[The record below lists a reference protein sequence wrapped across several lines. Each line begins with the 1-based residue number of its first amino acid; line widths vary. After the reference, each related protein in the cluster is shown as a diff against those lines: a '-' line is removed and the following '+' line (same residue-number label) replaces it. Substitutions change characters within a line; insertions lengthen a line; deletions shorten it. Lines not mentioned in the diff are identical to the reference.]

1 MTVKDEPE
9 AAIYNQIVELEAIE
23 LHKLGQIIKE
33 NGGTILDLNT
43 DCVSCVFKGNDL
55 PFDLEDD
62 VNVKGFY
69 YDEAKTIA
77 KYKIEHKDERL
88 KVTRMEKYKRS
99 DMYIHT
105 VQNWTLFDDVKDN
118 DFSPLVKAIMDN
130 KKSIVIN
137 GRAGCGK
144 STLINNLQAD
154 LTQRGIEFITLAP
167 TNKAARIVDG
177 MTMHK
182 FI

>member
-1 MTVKDEPE
+1 MTAKNETESD
-9 AAIYNQIVELEAIE
+9 IYNQIVDLEAIE
-23 LHKLGQIIKE
+23 LHKLGQIIKQ

-43 DCVSCVFKGNDL
+43 YCISGVFKSNDL

-77 KYKIEHKDERL
+77 KYNIEHKDERL
-88 KVTRMEKYKRS
+88 KITRMEKYKRS

-118 DFSPLVKAIMDN
+118 DFAPLVKAIMDDN
-130 KKSIVIN
+130 KSIVIN
-137 GRAGCGK
+137 GRAGCGNN
-144 STLINNLQAD
+144 TLITNIQAD
-154 LTQRGIEFITLAP
+154 PIHRGIEFITLES
-167 TNKAARIVDG
+167 TNKAAV
-177 MTMHK
+177 
-182 FI
+182 